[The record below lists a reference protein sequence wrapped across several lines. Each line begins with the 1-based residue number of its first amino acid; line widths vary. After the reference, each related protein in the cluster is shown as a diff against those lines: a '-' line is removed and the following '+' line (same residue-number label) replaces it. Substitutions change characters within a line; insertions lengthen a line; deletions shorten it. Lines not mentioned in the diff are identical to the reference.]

1 MSKQEFRPTEGELEI
16 LQILWKNGPCSVK
29 QVNEAM
35 NFRKDVGYTTSLKM
49 LQIMFEKGLVKRE
62 ATGKIHIYSPAIK
75 EGLVKK
81 NFVKDLIDQVFEG
94 SPMELVVQTLGNYKA
109 SAEEISDLKKL
120 IQQLENKK

>member
-35 NFRKDVGYTTSLKM
+35 NLRKDVGYTTSLKM